1 MHKQH
6 KRDCSNLMQL
16 KTLLLVFGH
25 QLSFWVQLL
34 FSQSEVWIQ
43 VFGDAVQRMWWTW
56 PKRRKFMFHNCR
68 VVFGKEGPC
77 SERGWEHIIVFPE
90 MFVTPKSRKT
100 PEGIKQLQKQE
111 NTQPQKKNGKKKKEN
126 PANALS
132 RARHDCFLFFF
143 CDRQQQRKFALVWP
157 PKWRT

>member
-1 MHKQH
+1 MPFNECDGLDKKKSSCFTTVGLCLENNAHAEKE
-6 KRDCSNLMQL
+6 DEN
-16 KTLLLVFGH
+16 TLLF
-25 QLSFWVQLL
+25 
-34 FSQSEVWIQ
+34 
-43 VFGDAVQRMWWTW
+43 
-56 PKRRKFMFHNCR
+56 
-68 VVFGKEGPC
+68 
-77 SERGWEHIIVFPE
+77 FPE